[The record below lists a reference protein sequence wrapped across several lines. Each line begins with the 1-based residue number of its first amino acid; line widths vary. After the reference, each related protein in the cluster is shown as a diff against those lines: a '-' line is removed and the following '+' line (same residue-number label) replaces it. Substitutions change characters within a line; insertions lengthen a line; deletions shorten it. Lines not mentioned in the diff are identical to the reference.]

1 MENKN
6 IKEKLHNHIKP
17 LGVGNMYFLYYDIS
31 TLSETT
37 ATAFLNDLYNH
48 FAMSIKEYNCKCKK
62 SELMKPKK
70 YQIGYVVS
78 VEGSLADLSK
88 VAFFVSNIIN
98 DDVMGRVNNV

>member
-31 TLSETT
+31 TLSDTT

-48 FAMSIKEYNCKCKK
+48 FEMSIKEYNCKCQK

-78 VEGSLADLSK
+78 VEGSLVDLSK

-98 DDVMGRVNNV
+98 DDIMERVNNV

>member
-1 MENKN
+1 MEQKN

-48 FAMSIKEYNCKCKK
+48 FVKSIKNITVNAK
-62 SELMKPKK
+62 SPNL
-70 YQIGYVVS
+70 
-78 VEGSLADLSK
+78 
-88 VAFFVSNIIN
+88 
-98 DDVMGRVNNV
+98 